1 MPKTLILKL
10 GALGDVVRTTS
21 VLRILEGPV
30 TWATAER
37 SRPLLEGIPQIDRI
51 VTDFSV
57 LQNEQFDLVLSLD
70 EEREACL
77 TATRQQNGGAQ
88 LIGAYTSS
96 RGEPTYTLSSA
107 EWFDMGL
114 ISKYGKAE
122 ADRRK
127 LLNRKSYQEI
137 LFAMLGK
144 KFYGEEYC
152 LPPLIPAPAFKKGR
166 VGLEQRAADRWPE
179 KRWSRFGE
187 FERIL
192 TENKREFL
200 RFSEK
205 PTLLEFMRD
214 IAEQDAVVTTDSL
227 SMHLALGL
235 QKKTVALF
243 TCTSPWEIH
252 GYGRMEKAVSP
263 ALEQHFYSTARST
276 ESGKLI
282 DPAEVFA
289 QLNRLH
295 D

>member
-1 MPKTLILKL
+1 
-10 GALGDVVRTTS
+10 V
-21 VLRILEGPV
+21 
-30 TWATAER
+30 
-37 SRPLLEGIPQIDRI
+37 
-51 VTDFSV
+51 
-57 LQNEQFDLVLSLD
+57 
-70 EEREACL
+70 
-77 TATRQQNGGAQ
+77 
-88 LIGAYTSS
+88 GAYTSS

-137 LFAMLGK
+137 LFAMIDK
-144 KFYGEEYC
+144 KFSGEEYC
-152 LPPLIPAPAFKKGR
+152 LPPLVPPPACRKGR

-263 ALEQHFYSTARST
+263 ALEKHFYSTAPTT

-282 DPAEVFA
+282 EPSEVFER
-289 QLNRLH
+289 LNRLH